1 MVKMHRLLRWL
12 PLLLLG
18 GLLVYVVVAQP
29 FDWHAVLDHILH
41 MSPLLWAQLLGV
53 FLVCYAARVW
63 RWVVFT
69 RAFGVDVPLW
79 RNAVIYMSGFG
90 LGLMLH
96 KAGEAMRVLYLR
108 PYGMSY
114 ANGVGAFLA
123 DRLLDILI
131 AGILA
136 CSGIALFTG
145 HADWAL
151 AATAACLVAMW
162 VLRSSLAREFVRRLP
177 LGRLSAYAHEGMH
190 AMSVLL
196 SGGTL
201 WRAVALSVGTWCAQG
216 SALYFALKAMGAPV
230 DLHLAIAAYSIGLF
244 AGAAAI
250 VPGGLGAAEA
260 AIMLLLVSK
269 GVDKETALAAAIV
282 GRGVPQWAGLLTGL
296 ACMTVLGSTAEP
308 PAAVNGPAEVDPPPV
323 EAS

>member
-1 MVKMHRLLRWL
+1 MFKMHRLLRWL

-18 GLLVYVVVAQP
+18 GMLAYVAIARP
-29 FDWHAVLDHILH
+29 FDWRAVLEHILH

-53 FLVCYAARVW
+53 FVVCYAARVW

-69 RAFGVDVPLW
+69 RAFGVKVPLW
-79 RNAVIYMSGFG
+79 RNTVIYMSGFG
-90 LGLMLH
+90 LSLMLH

-123 DRLLDILI
+123 DRLLDILV

-136 CSGIALFTG
+136 CSGIALFAG
-145 HADWAL
+145 HADWAV
-151 AATAACLVAMW
+151 AATGVCLLAMW

-177 LGRLSAYAHEGMH
+177 LGRLTAYAHEGMH

-201 WRAVALSVGTWCAQG
+201 WRAAALSVASWCAQG

-230 DLHLAIAAYSIGLF
+230 NWYLCVAAYSIGLF

-296 ACMTVLGSTAEP
+296 ACMSVLGAGTE
-308 PAAVNGPAEVDPPPV
+308 PAAPRGHDPDPSV
-323 EAS
+323 RA

>member
-308 PAAVNGPAEVDPPPV
+308 PVAANGPAEVDPPPV

>member
-1 MVKMHRLLRWL
+1 MSGFSRLLRWL
-12 PLLLLG
+12 PLVLLG
-18 GLLVYVVVAQP
+18 GLIAYVVIAEP
-29 FDWHAVLDHILH
+29 FDWHAVLHHIVT
-41 MSPLLWAQLLGV
+41 MTPLLWAQLLGV
-53 FLVCYAARVW
+53 FVVCYAARVA

-69 RAFGVDVPLW
+69 EAFGVKVPVW

-90 LGLMLH
+90 LGLVLH

-123 DRLLDILI
+123 DRLLDVLV

-136 CSGIALFTG
+136 CTGIALFTG
-145 HADWAL
+145 HSDWAL
-151 AATAACLVAMW
+151 AATGVCLLAIW

-190 AMSVLL
+190 SMSVLL

-201 WRAVALSVGTWCAQG
+201 WRALGLSVMTWCVQG
-216 SALYFALKAMGAPV
+216 SALYFALQAMGASADWMLCV
-230 DLHLAIAAYSIGLF
+230 AAYAIGLF
-244 AGAAAI
+244 AGAAAV

-260 AIMLLLVSK
+260 TIMLLLVSK

-282 GRGVPQWAGLLTGL
+282 GRGVPQWAGLLAGL
-296 ACMTVLGSTAEP
+296 LAMAFLGSAAEP
-308 PAAVNGPAEVDPPPV
+308 SQPAGKTTDPV
-323 EAS
+323 EPF